1 MSILKMGKTFFA
13 GINLTALFYK
23 LVIGLGLVVLIAT
36 VSFREGVS
44 HCQVE
49 AKAEQVKQLETQIIT
64 ERTEVREELN
74 RRHLELV
81 KRIETIGIGSKE
93 AAKLK
98 EELIGIKGDLNE
110 AIRVRAG
117 NSSCSPTDDELRL
130 YEELAKRTARAAG

>member
-1 MSILKMGKTFFA
+1 MSILKAGKVFFS

-49 AKAEQVKQLETQIIT
+49 AKTEQVKQLETQIIT

-74 RRHLELV
+74 RRHFELV
-81 KRIETIGIGSKE
+81 KRLETIGIGSKE